1 MCFLFFTTRADGA
14 IGASIVDPH
23 GHHLQD
29 AHGKLKGLADFAEE
43 FGSDYVRID
52 AISKNDKGDLGADTK
67 GALLLLDLKEREV
80 RKAIRCVS
88 RIRSA
93 S

>member
-1 MCFLFFTTRADGA
+1 VLPVLYHAGRRSDRC
-14 IGASIVDPH
+14 VDRRFSRTPPPRC
-23 GHHLQD
+23 
-29 AHGKLKGLADFAEE
+29 HGKLKGLADFAEE

>member
-1 MCFLFFTTRADGA
+1 M
-14 IGASIVDPH
+14 
-23 GHHLQD
+23 
-29 AHGKLKGLADFAEE
+29 
-43 FGSDYVRID
+43 
-52 AISKNDKGDLGADTK
+52 SKNDKGDLGADTK